1 MVLKTTD
8 GKQTINE
15 ISNFLDKKIGI
26 VFHEDLDGIIGGVC
40 IKILLKSLDMDLE
53 KNVTYIPTQYSK
65 EQILNFEKMVNFDF
79 LLFIDFCPSVM
90 EIIELFENGN
100 QNIHIFD
107 HHFTQM
113 MKISDNDKKENSL
126 SKKYSGFKY
135 YFNNTKAGC
144 GIAFDEFVTN
154 IKIKDDILTSD
165 AFRNISFA
173 SNYAEDRDLWKWEL
187 INSKEINAGFDIIM
201 NVLEIKHDL
210 DEWYNLF
217 NGIEPKKFNNL
228 KEIYPEIDFNNL
240 LKNHQKFCKGVF
252 ELGLSKVRYDN
263 AYINKIVRSAEKGKI
278 PKINIG
284 GIEMFVLNNSNLISE
299 VGNALT
305 VFDYPSCQWF
315 VIHEIKDGLLKE
327 PELVLSFRSTDDL
340 PDVSIAAAALG
351 GGGHRNACG
360 ASLSINKL
368 PDLLSGNL

>member
-40 IKILLKSLDMDLE
+40 IKILLKSLDMNLE

-65 EQILNFEKMVNFDF
+65 GQILNFEKMVNFDF

-113 MKISDNDKKENSL
+113 MKISENDKKENSL

-144 GIAFDEFVTN
+144 GIAYDQFINESLLENYQIKKLAFVN
-154 IKIKDDILTSD
+154 
-165 AFRNISFA
+165 
-173 SNYAEDRDLWKWEL
+173 NYAEDRDLWKWNL
-187 INSKEINAGFDIIM
+187 TNSKEINAGFDILM
-201 NVLEIKHDL
+201 NILEIKHDI
-210 DEWYNLF
+210 EAWYQMIMD
-217 NGIEPKKFNNL
+217 GK
-228 KEIYPEIDFNNL
+228 YPEKMETLRNEYSEIDFS
-240 LKNHQKFCKGVF
+240 KFHTTSGFQQVV
-252 ELGLSKVRYDN
+252 EDLGLSKVRYDN

-278 PKINIG
+278 PKINVG

-360 ASLSINKL
+360 ATISIDKL